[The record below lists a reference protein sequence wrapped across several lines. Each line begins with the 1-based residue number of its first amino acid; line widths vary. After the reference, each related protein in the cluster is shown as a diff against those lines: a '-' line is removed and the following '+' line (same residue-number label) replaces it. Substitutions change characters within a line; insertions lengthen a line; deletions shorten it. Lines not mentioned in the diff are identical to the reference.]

1 MYGENGFLAHTVVP
15 SLRCF
20 VQVVHCMVKT
30 GSSHTHCGSFITLL
44 CSGGALYGENGFLAH
59 TVVPSLRCFVQVVTT
74 KGSFTCSKLVVTAG
88 AWLNDVLGSIGVH
101 LPVTVTQEQ
110 VTYLATP
117 HMKDFTKDKS
127 VAAVYLPS
135 PPLAPFFFSSCLLYT
150 SPSPRD
156 KPRSRMPSSA

>member
-1 MYGENGFLAHTVVP
+1 MYGP
-15 SLRCF
+15 DR
-20 VQVVHCMVKT
+20 
-30 GSSHTHCGSFITLL
+30 
-44 CSGGALYGENGFLAH
+44 FLAH

-135 PPLAPFFFSSCLLYT
+135 PPLAPFFFSSVCVRVCVCARARVYSKIQKFEYAFQPCVFALCCCFCSLGQQV
-150 SPSPRD
+150 
-156 KPRSRMPSSA
+156 